1 VRTKPQRDTATGG
14 DDALGT
20 RERVVRATSMLMQRQ
35 GFDGTGIKQ
44 IAQEADATL
53 GSVYHFF
60 PGGKQQLAVAAVR
73 HGDREFADLLRDIL
87 DGEPDPAEAVVAC
100 TRTLA
105 EGLRDSDWV
114 DGCPVTATALGTAG
128 RFPDIQQAAAEAFEH
143 WHALVFDKLRAAGI
157 CDEDAG
163 DLAWTVIN
171 TLEGAELTAQVS
183 RSDKPLE
190 AAGRHLARLITF
202 YRKAATSA

>member
-1 VRTKPQRDTATGG
+1 MRTKHRDTATGR
-14 DDALGT
+14 DDTLGT
-20 RERVVRATSMLMQRQ
+20 RERVVRATSALMQRQ

-44 IAQEADATL
+44 IAQEAGATL

-73 HGDREFADLLRDIL
+73 HGDREFADLLREIL
-87 DGEPDPAEAVVAC
+87 DSEPDPAAAVMAC
-100 TRTLA
+100 TRSLA
-105 EGLRDSDWV
+105 EGLRESDWV

-143 WHALVFDKLRAAGI
+143 WHALVLDKLRAAGI
-157 CDEDAG
+157 RDEDAD

-183 RSDKPLE
+183 RSVKPLE
-190 AAGRHLARLITF
+190 AAGRHLARLITL
-202 YRKAATSA
+202 YQQAATTP